1 MTTRRNFIQTAAAVF
16 GLYSTGLFTAVY
28 GADGRLMSLQL
39 RSKIR
44 NDGKLELS
52 LVPVEVEKPGA
63 DEVIVRI
70 EATPINP
77 SDMLV
82 LFGPADLST
91 ARVSGT
97 GVNTVLTAEIPE
109 HLVPMTAARAGQS
122 LPAGYEGAGTV
133 VETGSSAAARA
144 LQGRTVAMMGSAMFS
159 QYRRTRASDCLVL
172 PEGTTAAEG
181 ASCFVNPLT
190 VLCMVETMRMEGFRA
205 LIHTAAASNLGQMLN
220 RLCINEKID
229 LVNIVRR
236 QEQVDLLKSMGASYV
251 CNSSLPT
258 FMEDLTDAIVKTG
271 ATIAFDAVGG
281 GELADQI
288 LTCMERAAIRS
299 GAARG
304 PYGSGSPKQVYIYGS
319 LDRSATL
326 LSRNFGVGWNVGIWL
341 MPAFLQKIGAEATEK
356 LKEKVAR
363 EIKTTFAS
371 SYVREVSLVEA
382 LQPEAVSVYSKQAT
396 GMKYL
401 LNPNKGI

>member
-1 MTTRRNFIQTAAAVF
+1 MTTRRNFIRTFVAAF
-16 GLYSTGLFTAVY
+16 GLYSTGLISTVY
-28 GADGRLMSLQL
+28 AAAKQLMSLQL

-44 NDGKLELS
+44 SDGKLELS
-52 LVPVEVEKPGA
+52 LVPVEIPEPGA

-77 SDMLV
+77 SDMLL
-82 LFGPADLST
+82 LFGPADLNT
-91 ARVSGT
+91 AVISGK
-97 GVNTVLTAEIPE
+97 GINTVLTADIPDN
-109 HLVPMTAARAGQS
+109 LMQMVAGRTGMS

-133 VETGSSAAARA
+133 VNTGSSAAARA
-144 LQGRTVAMMGSAMFS
+144 LKGRTVAMMGSAMFS
-159 QYRRTRASDCLVL
+159 QYRRAKAGECLVL
-172 PEGTTAAEG
+172 PEGTSPAEG

-190 VLCMVETMRMEGFRA
+190 VLAMVETMRMEGHKA
-205 LIHTAAASNLGQMLN
+205 MIHTAAASNLGQMLN
-220 RLCINEKID
+220 RHCINENVD

-258 FMEDLTDAIVKTG
+258 FMDDLTDAIMKTG

-281 GELADQI
+281 GNLSDQI
-288 LTCMERAAIRS
+288 LTCMENAAVKS

-304 PYGSGSPKQVYIYGS
+304 RYGSSAPKQVYIYGS
-319 LDRSATL
+319 LDRSPTV

-341 MPAFLQKIGAEATEK
+341 MPNFLQKIGGEATQK
-356 LKEKVAR
+356 LKEKVAA

-371 SYVREVSLVEA
+371 SYAREVSLVEA
-382 LQPEAVSVYSKQAT
+382 LQPEVISVYSKQAT

-401 LNPNKGI
+401 LNPNK